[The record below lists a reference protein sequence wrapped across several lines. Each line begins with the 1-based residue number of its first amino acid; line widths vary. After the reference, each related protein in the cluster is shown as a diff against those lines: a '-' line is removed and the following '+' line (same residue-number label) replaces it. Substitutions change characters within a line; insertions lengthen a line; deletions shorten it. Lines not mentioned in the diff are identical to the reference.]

1 MKRFIITEEEK
12 KRIRLLYEETSQ
24 FVNTINSLLKV
35 NPQDSTRPYDALD
48 WSTKTDETE
57 KQNLANKFNDVKNEF
72 SAFTNKAF
80 NEKKDLTQI
89 ITTLENLQSGTREQI
104 AWKNAALEQLK
115 KIKNAVSNPSSNNN
129 SQDQNNNSQDQSN
142 NSQDQNNNS
151 SQYDWKNKI
160 QQTFGYTQ

>member
-12 KRIRLLYEETSQ
+12 KRIRLLYEESSQ

-57 KQNLANKFNDVKNEF
+57 KQNLANKFNLVKKEF
-72 SAFTNKAF
+72 DAFTNKAF

-89 ITTLENLQSGTREQI
+89 ITQLNNLQVTGTSEQME
-104 AWKNAALEQLK
+104 WKNAALGQLK

-129 SQDQNNNSQDQSN
+129 SQNPSN
-142 NSQDQNNNS
+142 NSNRDG
-151 SQYDWKNKI
+151 WKKKI
-160 QQTFGYTQ
+160 QQIFGYGQ

>member
-12 KRIRLLYEETSQ
+12 KRIRLLYEESSQ

-48 WSTKTDETE
+48 WSTKTGKTE
-57 KQNLANKFNDVKNEF
+57 QDILANKFNDVKNAF

-89 ITTLENLQSGTREQI
+89 ITTLENLQSGTPEQME
-104 AWKNAALEQLK
+104 WKNAALGQLK

-129 SQDQNNNSQDQSN
+129 SQNPSN
-142 NSQDQNNNS
+142 NSDR
-151 SQYDWKNKI
+151 DGWKKKI
-160 QQTFGYTQ
+160 QQIFGYGQ